1 MRDLYLSAKFADYLR
16 EIGLLEPLV
25 NALKIYRE
33 KQNFPFELKD
43 KRIIKQALAK
53 PYADLMG
60 KLVEKGTNKVNLKK
74 NFLDLKNFIMEE
86 VIKDAERVYGKEK
99 PKTVGEEVV
108 EKSEKTKEEIPIIEE

>member
-43 KRIIKQALAK
+43 KRIMKMAIFKGLTDYYGQAKKK
-53 PYADLMG
+53 PS
-60 KLVEKGTNKVNLKK
+60 VEKILKRT
-74 NFLDLKNFIMEE
+74 EE
-86 VIKDAERVYGKEK
+86 ITERLYGKEK